1 VVKSN
6 VVTIEVRSE
15 GPPPPPP
22 PPKPPEWF
30 KYLGLLIPAAIM
42 IWYLYKRKRGEV
54 R

>member
-1 VVKSN
+1 MVKSN

-15 GPPPPPP
+15 GPPPPR
-22 PPKPPEWF
+22 PPEWF
-30 KYLGLLIPAAIM
+30 KYLGLLVPAAIM

>member
-1 VVKSN
+1 MVKSN
-6 VVTIEVRSE
+6 TVTIEVRGE
-15 GPPPPPP
+15 VPPPPP
-22 PPKPPEWF
+22 PPKPPEWI